1 MSCIHLKKLY
11 ELCTNEGLKI
21 SGADM
26 VHIVCKQC
34 GEQEVCPSRLM
45 TDDDLKDEP
54 DSAPPAT
61 KSEDP
66 RADSK

>member
-11 ELCTNEGLKI
+11 DLCTKEGLKI

-34 GEQEVCPSRLM
+34 GEQEVCPTRLM
-45 TDDDLKDEP
+45 NDADLEEDEQSP
-54 DSAPPAT
+54 QPSSPPGN
-61 KSEDP
+61 P
-66 RADSK
+66 LNQ